1 MPSGI
6 TVSSALFGMLQRVC
20 GACGVRYQTSD
31 GRSKYCSQ
39 SCGHA
44 AKSSRLRHRQATHR
58 RAHPTRER
66 ARQTLKNAIRAGKI
80 RRVSVCEQCREVS
93 DTQAHHED
101 YGRPFYVQ
109 WLCSKCHAGLDGGR
123 HFGAG
128 QPKPDDSAARR
139 QAS

>member
-1 MPSGI
+1 MPRGI
-6 TVSSALFGMLQRVC
+6 TVSRAPFDMLQRVC
-20 GACGVRYQTSD
+20 GTCGVSYHTSD
-31 GRSKYCSQ
+31 GRSKYCSE
-39 SCGHA
+39 SCVKA
-44 AKSSRLRHRQATHR
+44 SRASRLRHRQAKHR
-58 RAHPTRER
+58 SAHPTRER
-66 ARQTLKNAIRAGKI
+66 ARQALKNAIRAGKI

-93 DTQAHHED
+93 DTQGHHED

-128 QPKPDDSAARR
+128 QPKPDDSLAAR